1 MASQRSR
8 LTRTGLRGVVREV
21 VHVFIHLGVLLL
33 SAGSL
38 GWVNAWACA
47 GLGLGF
53 QAVNIAVLLRFNPE
67 LLDKRGQLVRP
78 ETRSFDKRFIA
89 LYVPLGLATSVVAG
103 LDAVRFGW
111 SHMPPSITAAGVV
124 LYVLSCAFGSWAMAV
139 NRHFESTVFVA
150 KDGSQQVCSTGP
162 YRFVRHPGYAAAV
175 VGSVGYVWILGSWWA
190 MLPTG
195 LLVLLF
201 VVRTSL
207 EDATLKE
214 ELPGYREYAA
224 RTTRRL
230 LPLVW

>member
-1 MASQRSR
+1 MF
-8 LTRTGLRGVVREV
+8 L
-21 VHVFIHLGVLLL
+21 HLGVLLL

-38 GWVNAWACA
+38 EWINAWACA

-53 QAVNIAVLLRFNPE
+53 QVVNIAVLLRFNPE
-67 LLDKRGQLVRP
+67 LLNKRGHLVQS
-78 ETRSFDKRFIA
+78 ETKSFDKLFIA
-89 LYVPLGLATSVVAG
+89 LYVPLGLSTSVVAG

-111 SHMPPSITAAGVV
+111 SHMPSWMIAAGVAS
-124 LYVLSCAFGSWAMAV
+124 YVLSCAFGSWAMAV

-162 YRFVRHPGYAAAV
+162 YRVVRHPGYTAAV
-175 VGSVGYVWILGSWWA
+175 VGSIGYVWILGSWWA
-190 MLPTG
+190 LVPTG
-195 LLVLLF
+195 LMILLF

-214 ELPGYREYAA
+214 ELPGYREYEA

-230 LPLVW
+230 IPLVW

>member
-1 MASQRSR
+1 LASRGTR
-8 LTRTGLRGVVREV
+8 LTRTGLRGIVREF
-21 VHVFIHLGVLLL
+21 VHVLVHLGVLLL

-38 GWVNAWACA
+38 AWVNAWVCA

-53 QAVNIAVLLRFNPE
+53 QVVNTAVLLRFNPE
-67 LLDKRGQLVRP
+67 LLDKRGRLIQP
-78 ETRSFDKRFIA
+78 ETKSFDKLFIG

-111 SHMPPSITAAGVV
+111 SHVPPSIIAAGVA
-124 LYVLSCAFGSWAMAV
+124 LYLLSCAFGSWAMAV

-150 KDGSQQVCSTGP
+150 RDGSQQVCSAGP
-162 YRFVRHPGYAAAV
+162 YRIVRHPGYTAAV

-190 MLPTG
+190 LVPTG
-195 LLVLLF
+195 LMVLLF

-230 LPLVW
+230 IPLVW